1 MKYHFSLDGK
11 ALAVVAA
18 GLCVAGTL
26 VFASGFLTGVGLR
39 LPDLPPAQFMVKMP
53 AAPPAAP
60 KLKPLAAPATAAA
73 ATPAPAAAPA
83 STTATAP
90 AATATAAAAPA
101 LAANGTAANGT
112 TANGTANTAPDACGA
127 AAAPTPTAT
136 LANPEFAI
144 QLGAFLD
151 AANASRLATAL
162 KGRGCTATVYQIT
175 DEQNRTWTVVRIGQF
190 SSLQDAVRAASN
202 FKRAQG
208 MLALVRPAGSL

>member
-39 LPDLPPAQFMVKMP
+39 LPDLPPVQFMVKTP
-53 AAPPAAP
+53 AAPQAAP
-60 KLKPLAAPATAAA
+60 KLKPLAAPATAAV
-73 ATPAPAAAPA
+73 ATPAPAAAPS
-83 STTATAP
+83 STTAAAP

-112 TANGTANTAPDACGA
+112 ANAAPDACGA
-127 AAAPTPTAT
+127 AAAPTATAT

-202 FKRAQG
+202 FKRSQG

>member
-39 LPDLPPAQFMVKMP
+39 LPDLPPAQFMVKTP
-53 AAPPAAP
+53 AAPPAAA
-60 KLKPLAAPATAAA
+60 KLKPLAAPATAAV
-73 ATPAPAAAPA
+73 ATPAPAAAPS
-83 STTATAP
+83 STTAAAP
-90 AATATAAAAPA
+90 AATATAAAPA
-101 LAANGTAANGT
+101 LAANGTAAND
-112 TANGTANTAPDACGA
+112 TANSAPDACGA
-127 AAAPTPTAT
+127 AAAPTATAT
-136 LANPEFAI
+136 LASPEFAI

-202 FKRAQG
+202 FKRSQG